1 MDITCAICLESF
13 TPSCE
18 VSNTPCGHLFHT
30 LCIFKSVTNSQ
41 NTCPTCRQPCGQL
54 KNIRRVYLQ
63 GEIGKQVSSQQGP
76 HQSAQQGAQTVS
88 QGGQQSAQLSAQTI
102 SQQGAHEDAQL
113 VTQLFSQPLRL
124 TNAQGNNAM
133 QASSLAVT
141 RAQQSAQTDPQLGVQ
156 PVIQQD
162 AQLPLSTQR
171 NNAMRALGLAVERA
185 QQSAQ
190 TDPQPGPS
198 QGVQPITQ
206 QDAQQPLYVQRNNA
220 MRALGLAVERAQQR
234 AQTNPQPVSQQGT
247 QQGAQQG
254 AQQGTQQGTQQGAQH
269 WALHSSQ
276 HGAQIFVLQGSQ
288 EGAQQ
293 STQLAT
299 QQGSFQGVFKNLH
312 EHSAEN
318 TSQQNTLPPIDLE
331 SAQRLPNLN
340 EDQIESVLRELDL
353 QYDQPSRAQP
363 NIQQNA
369 PQISTPVSSICPF
382 TSLIL
387 GQPRAAILPS
397 LQQRPGVI
405 CSASGQTLNQPA
417 IDSFLAQ
424 QTLQP
429 PHIPQPGPGLVMLN
443 MEYYFVG
450 ANGVITKKVCNGLI
464 DETTDYGHPERK

>member
-1 MDITCAICLESF
+1 MGF
-13 TPSCE
+13 W
-18 VSNTPCGHLFHT
+18 GF
-30 LCIFKSVTNSQ
+30 
-41 NTCPTCRQPCGQL
+41 G
-54 KNIRRVYLQ
+54 
-63 GEIGKQVSSQQGP
+63 
-76 HQSAQQGAQTVS
+76 
-88 QGGQQSAQLSAQTI
+88 
-102 SQQGAHEDAQL
+102 
-113 VTQLFSQPLRL
+113 
-124 TNAQGNNAM
+124 
-133 QASSLAVT
+133 
-141 RAQQSAQTDPQLGVQ
+141 
-156 PVIQQD
+156 
-162 AQLPLSTQR
+162 
-171 NNAMRALGLAVERA
+171 
-185 QQSAQ
+185 
-190 TDPQPGPS
+190 
-198 QGVQPITQ
+198 
-206 QDAQQPLYVQRNNA
+206 
-220 MRALGLAVERAQQR
+220 ALGLAVERAQQR
-234 AQTNPQPVSQQGT
+234 AQTNPQPVSQQATQQAT

-254 AQQGTQQGTQQGAQH
+254 AQHQQGTQQGAQH

-288 EGAQQ
+288 QGAQQ
-293 STQLAT
+293 SVQLAT
-299 QQGSFQGVFKNLH
+299 QQGSFRGVFKSLH

-353 QYDQPSRAQP
+353 RYDQPNRAQP

-464 DETTDYGHPERK
+464 DEITDYGHPLHGRKSNPNPKFLGTAEVYFVCHIGPIFQISLIYAFIGCP

>member
-13 TPSCE
+13 TPNCE

-30 LCIFKSVTNSQ
+30 LCIYTSVTNSQ

-63 GEIGKQVSSQQGP
+63 GEIGEQVSSQQGTQAVL
-76 HQSAQQGAQTVS
+76 QS
-88 QGGQQSAQLSAQTI
+88 GQQSAQLSAQNV
-102 SQQGAHEDAQL
+102 SQPGPHQGAHL
-113 VTQLFSQPLRL
+113 VTQLFSQPLRS

-185 QQSAQ
+185 QQ
-190 TDPQPGPS
+190 
-198 QGVQPITQ
+198 
-206 QDAQQPLYVQRNNA
+206 
-220 MRALGLAVERAQQR
+220 R

-269 WALHSSQ
+269 WALHSSH

-288 EGAQQ
+288 QGAQQ
-293 STQLAT
+293 SVQLAT
-299 QQGSFQGVFKNLH
+299 QQGSFRGVFKSLH

-353 QYDQPSRAQP
+353 RYDQPNRAQP